1 MTSKSGGDSDPV
13 NEEYLGNVTE
23 VGTQAVWSLSSCKPG
38 NNQLNIMSII
48 TNLKKTI
55 SLKVL
60 VLNNYVIIVWI
71 HIGNQMDNY
80 HT

>member
-38 NNQLNIMSII
+38 NFHPLPL
-48 TNLKKTI
+48 NLKT
-55 SLKVL
+55 
-60 VLNNYVIIVWI
+60 N
-71 HIGNQMDNY
+71 
-80 HT
+80 